1 MKEYLGIVSF
11 CMIGGAK
18 VYKKIIEPRVSETD
32 GIGHINNTTIP
43 IWFEA
48 ARNEM
53 FKLFTPDSSF
63 KNWKMI
69 ILNMNV
75 DYVNQIYFGR
85 DVEVYTWV
93 KRIGNSSLQLYE
105 EIHQDGRLCAIDTVT
120 YVNFNLKTQKSEPIP
135 EKIRSELES
144 HYYHEKE
151 INE

>member
-1 MKEYLGIVSF
+1 MKIRGVI
-11 CMIGGAK
+11 

-48 ARNEM
+48 ARNEI
-53 FKLFTPDSSF
+53 FKLFTPDNSF
-63 KNWKMI
+63 ENWKMI

-85 DVEVYTWV
+85 NVEVYTWV

-105 EIHQDGRLCAIDTVT
+105 EIHQDNRLCAIGSVT

-135 EKIRSELES
+135 EKIRSELEL
-144 HYYHEKE
+144 HFYQENGLMEEWKG
-151 INE
+151 